1 MKLTRNKCTGLI
13 CFAVGVILSIM
24 ASRFKPLIQ
33 LNEPGPSLFPMIG
46 SIGLAICGI
55 GIFFEKEKEEKE
67 VFLTKEGWI
76 RVIQLAAILI
86 IYTVCIKFFGFIYP
100 MPFFLFA
107 MIEALA
113 TKEKRPKLIV
123 AACVAVTVTLLIY
136 VVFTYVFKI
145 VLPVGILFE

>member
-1 MKLTRNKCTGLI
+1 MD
-13 CFAVGVILSIM
+13 
-24 ASRFKPLIQ
+24 P
-33 LNEPGPSLFPMIG
+33 
-46 SIGLAICGI
+46 
-55 GIFFEKEKEEKE
+55 
-67 VFLTKEGWI
+67 
-76 RVIQLAAILI
+76 VIQLAAILI
-86 IYTVCIKFFGFIYP
+86 IYTVCINFFGFIYP

-123 AACVAVTVTLLIY
+123 AACVAVIVTLLIY